1 MNKNWLAPGV
11 IILLT
16 CLFLV
21 FWDSPPDTFLSQEPE
36 APHAAT
42 YPSNIVHNTVR
53 RRFDE
58 NGQLSSVFVA
68 SETRFYQINPKKRTA
83 KDYADLTEPKLTLHS
98 ADKPPT
104 TIASN
109 TGKARNNGNLVQL
122 WGDVHIWQTDSLG
135 QSSEL
140 TTPYLVVKPEQQY
153 AETDKPVIITSPGNT
168 TNAVGMKAYLQT
180 DTIKLLSNVRGIHD
194 PQ

>member
-1 MNKNWLAPGV
+1 MNKNWLAPAF

-21 FWDSPPDTFLSQEPE
+21 FWDSPPETFLPQKPE
-36 APHAAT
+36 TPKTSKH
-42 YPSNIVHNTVR
+42 PSNIVHNAVR

-68 SETRFYQINPKKRTA
+68 SETRYYQKNPKRRTA
-83 KDYADLTEPKLTLHS
+83 KDYADLTAPKLTMYS
-98 ADKPPT
+98 VDKPPT
-104 TIASN
+104 TIVSN

-122 WGDVHIWQTDSLG
+122 WGDVHITRTDTLG

-140 TTPYLVVKPEQQY
+140 TTPYLVVKPERQY

-168 TNAVGMKAYLQT
+168 THAVGMEAYLKT